1 MATAAA
7 IFEKVDERWPVLIM
21 VRQLGEGGCER
32 DAAKLAIG
40 LDRRR
45 FEPHVAV
52 FHSGGFRSAEVE
64 AAGVPIL
71 ALPVRSFLDA
81 SAWNGA
87 RQLGS
92 YLRRHGIR
100 LVHSLDI
107 PLNIFAAPVARAYR
121 VPVVITSQ
129 LSYRNMYS
137 RLHRG
142 ALRITDRL
150 SNRVVVNSRAV
161 GETLKRN
168 SSLPE
173 DKLFLCYNGVNPSEF
188 FPGPGIRP
196 PAIQDAAV
204 VIGSVCVMR
213 PEKRVHWILQAF
225 ARVHAQHPDARLL
238 LVGSGP
244 ETPSLEAM
252 CQQLGLRDVC
262 HFEPSQ
268 ANVADWMRGIDIFIT
283 ASESESFPNA
293 LLEAMACG
301 CCVVGSSIGGIPELI
316 TEGEDGLVF
325 DSNSLDD
332 LTEKLERAVADPALR
347 NRLRQQA
354 VITAHERFSMRHTL
368 ERVESLYET
377 LLEQQGCRRL
387 ERSAAVC

>member
-1 MATAAA
+1 
-7 IFEKVDERWPVLIM
+7 M

-40 LDRRR
+40 LDRSR

-92 YLRRHGIR
+92 YVRRHGIR
-100 LVHSLDI
+100 LVHTLDI
-107 PLNIFAAPVARAYR
+107 PLNIFAAPVARAYGL
-121 VPVVITSQ
+121 PVVITSQ
-129 LSYRNMYS
+129 LSYRNMYP
-137 RLHRG
+137 RLHR
-142 ALRITDRL
+142 AVLRVTDRL

-161 GETLKRN
+161 GETLKRDFG
-168 SSLPE
+168 LPDE
-173 DKLFLCYNGVNPSEF
+173 KLFLCYNGVNPSEF

-196 PAIQDAAV
+196 PTIQDASIV
-204 VIGSVCVMR
+204 VGSVCVMR

-225 ARVHAQHPDARLL
+225 ARVHAQHPGARFL

-244 ETPSLEAM
+244 ETAGLKAM
-252 CQQLGLRDVC
+252 CQKFGLSDVC
-262 HFEPSQ
+262 HFEPGQ
-268 ANVADWMRGIDIFIT
+268 ANVADWMRGIDVFIT

-301 CCVVGSSIGGIPELI
+301 CCVIGSSIGGIPELI
-316 TEGEDGLVF
+316 TDGEDGLVF
-325 DSNSLDD
+325 DTNSLDD
-332 LTEKLERAVADPALR
+332 LVEKLESVVADAALR
-347 NRLRQQA
+347 NQLREQA
-354 VITAHERFSMRHTL
+354 VVTAHERFSMRHTL
-368 ERVESLYET
+368 ERVESLYQT